1 MVDGQSGSTAD
12 TRDQPTLFYFDHALV
27 MFMAVVNHNNFFFG
41 GGGGGGAN

>member
-12 TRDQPTLFYFDHALV
+12 TRDQPTLFYFELHSWPYNGC
-27 MFMAVVNHNNFFFG
+27 VVNHNNFGG